1 MMKTGFITE
10 DGYAAVPFG
19 KYLMVIFNGQQLE
32 VFKTVAAAK
41 KYINQH
47 RKFQ

>member
-1 MMKTGFITE
+1 MKTGFITE

-32 VFKTVAAAK
+32 VFKTAASAR

-47 RKFQ
+47 RKSQ